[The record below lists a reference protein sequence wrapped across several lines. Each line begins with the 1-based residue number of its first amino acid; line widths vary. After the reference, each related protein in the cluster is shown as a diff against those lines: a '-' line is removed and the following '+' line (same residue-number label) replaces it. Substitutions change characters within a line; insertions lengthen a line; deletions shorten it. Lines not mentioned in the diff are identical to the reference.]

1 MLCERLDAPAQ
12 VRLAEAAYA
21 TLKGGEAIFL
31 DASSTASSL
40 ARRIVAGTLSLKIL
54 TNSAPVMQLVATAE
68 APNLELH
75 AIGGRMCRTTASYV
89 GPMSVQSIGEHFA
102 DMAFIGDAGVAQ
114 DGVLTTDEGL
124 EAAVKAAM
132 LEQADETVLLLS
144 APALGLRARR
154 VIGPVSSVALVL
166 AHGLTG
172 REARQLQALGTT
184 VRRVDKERVRC
195 L

>member
-1 MLCERLDAPAQ
+1 MLCERLDAQAQ

-31 DASSTASSL
+31 DASSTASCL

-68 APNLELH
+68 APNLVLH
-75 AIGGRMCRTTASYV
+75 AVGGRLCRNTASYV
-89 GPMSVQSIGEHFA
+89 GPLSVRSIGAHFV
-102 DMAFIGDAGVAQ
+102 DKAFIGDSGVAP

-124 EAAVKAAM
+124 EAAVRAAM
-132 LEQADETVLLLS
+132 IEQADETVLLLS
-144 APALGLRARR
+144 ARELGLRARQ
-154 VIGPVSSVALVL
+154 VIAPVSSVALVL
-166 AHGLTG
+166 AHGLT
-172 REARQLQALGTT
+172 RHEAEQLQAQGTT
-184 VRRVDKERVRC
+184 VRRIDQERAQC